1 VVEWWRGGRRR
12 EMDVLCEGLEAV
24 CLWFWGQSQGQSQ
37 RARMLSVAF
46 GTRHGNNLV
55 GIFVQ

>member
-1 VVEWWRGGRRR
+1 
-12 EMDVLCEGLEAV
+12 MDVLSEGLEAV

-37 RARMLSVAF
+37 RARMSSVAF